1 MVVTTTSITAVS
13 ESMRSAQSAFRSAK
27 VMNENIGTRT
37 SWPPK
42 PTSKKAYQDSTQVI
56 TKNVEVINSAARQA
70 AAPHGRDSHRRAGR
84 HDRRAAAGPR
94 REGGCAH
101 RSARWRRQ

>member
-13 ESMRSAQSAFRSAK
+13 ESTRSAQSALRSAK

-42 PTSKKAYQDSTQVI
+42 PTSKKAYQDKTQVI
-56 TKNVEVINSAARQA
+56 TSKVEVISSAARE
-70 AAPHGRDSHRRAGR
+70 P
-84 HDRRAAAGPR
+84 AAAGSVGASSWWDSWGTAC
-94 REGGCAH
+94 EACKCGAA
-101 RSARWRRQ
+101 RSLG